1 MGILDGLNA
10 EQHEA
15 VIHNTGPLLIIAG
28 AGTGKTTVI
37 TRRIA
42 YLIQQGLAKPEE
54 ILALTFTEKA
64 AGEMEDRI
72 GTLLPSGYFDLWVS
86 TFHAFG
92 EHILK
97 DHALDIGLSND
108 FRLLSD
114 IEQRLLLRE
123 HIDEFDLNYYRPK
136 GNPTKFIQ
144 ALISHFSRLKD
155 EDITPEEYIAYAEK
169 LQLDTDSVEYQKKKT
184 KGMTEKEQ
192 AQFDESLRVKEV
204 AYAYKKYQQLLREKN
219 AFDFGDLII
228 ETIHIL
234 KERPAILEQYR
245 NQFKYIFVDEFQD
258 TNYAQYDLIK
268 LLAAPR
274 NNLTVVA
281 DDDQSIYSFRGASMS
296 NILTFK
302 KDFPKARDIS
312 LIQNYRST
320 QNILDLAY
328 DFIQH
333 NNPNRLEE
341 TVSINKHL
349 QSNSAIKKGHIQH
362 IHTQTLEGEAKLVID
377 TIADL
382 RKQKKITSW
391 NEVAILI
398 RANDQAQT
406 FIPYFERSGIPYQ
419 FLASQGLFIKPIIL
433 DIISFLKLLDN
444 YHESRAL
451 YRVLTFNLW
460 HIPPEEVML
469 IVSHAHKYTQSLFET
484 CKNIRSVQKLQKET
498 YKTIE
503 SLLVLIGR
511 LSNDC
516 RSKTV
521 GEIVLNFLEESGY
534 LAWITKQDQQ
544 HQIEHI
550 LYLNQFYKYIQNFE
564 RSDQE
569 KTVRNFIYELN
580 MMMDAGEGG
589 ALQPDFEEGPES
601 VKILTIHAAKG
612 LEFEYVFVVNLVDKR
627 FPSIGR
633 KETIPIPD
641 VLVKDVVPKGD
652 WHIEEERRLFYVAL
666 TRAKSGLFLT
676 SADDYG
682 GARKKK
688 PSRFLIESGFV
699 NTVPTPT
706 GEVLFQRSTALMH
719 STQKTIIKHV
729 PTMFSFTQLTAFETC
744 PWQYHFSF
752 IVRIPTPG
760 KPNFSFGK
768 TIHNTLYEF
777 VRRIKEEKEM
787 AQGDLFDNTQHAA
800 TAHVSALTLD
810 TLLAIYETKWINE
823 WYPSKKRRDEFYEK
837 GKEMLTN
844 WFQMHHNAWPE
855 ILYIEKEFTI
865 KIGQYAIKGAID
877 RIDKISNGLEI
888 IDYKTGKVPKNG
900 KKDPTQLYMY
910 ALAVQQ
916 ILNEQST
923 QLTYYFIEDN
933 IPVSVQFK
941 QTELDATIEWIEEQI
956 EEIRKGEFI
965 PKPGFHCAHCDYKD
979 I

>member
-349 QSNSAIKKGHIQH
+349 QSNKTGQALIEHLHAQS
-362 IHTQTLEGEAKLVID
+362 LEGEAQLVLDKIL
-377 TIADL
+377 AL
-382 RKQKKITSW
+382 KQKNKKLSW
-391 NEVAILI
+391 NDFAILV
-398 RANDQAQT
+398 RANDQANT
-406 FIPYFERSGIPYQ
+406 FIPYLERTEIPYQ
-419 FLASQGLFIKPIIL
+419 FLASRGLFTKAVIL
-433 DIISFLKLLDN
+433 DLLAFLRLLDN
-444 YHESRAL
+444 YHESRSF
-451 YRVLTFNLW
+451 YRLLNFAHW
-460 HIPPEEVML
+460 HLPPADV
-469 IVSHAHKYTQSLFET
+469 INIINWAHKKTQSLFEV
-484 CKNIRSVQKLQKET
+484 CRNLQLVPNLHKNTYQTIASIMSLIDKLSLET
-498 YKTIE
+498 RFKTI
-503 SLLVLIGR
+503 
-511 LSNDC
+511 
-516 RSKTV
+516 
-521 GEIVLNFLEESGY
+521 GEITLRFLEMSGY
-534 LAWITKQDQQ
+534 L
-544 HQIEHI
+544 
-550 LYLNQFYKYIQNFE
+550 
-564 RSDQE
+564 
-569 KTVRNFIYELN
+569 
-580 MMMDAGEGG
+580 
-589 ALQPDFEEGPES
+589 
-601 VKILTIHAAKG
+601 
-612 LEFEYVFVVNLVDKR
+612 
-627 FPSIGR
+627 
-633 KETIPIPD
+633 
-641 VLVKDVVPKGD
+641 
-652 WHIEEERRLFYVAL
+652 
-666 TRAKSGLFLT
+666 
-676 SADDYG
+676 
-682 GARKKK
+682 
-688 PSRFLIESGFV
+688 
-699 NTVPTPT
+699 
-706 GEVLFQRSTALMH
+706 
-719 STQKTIIKHV
+719 
-729 PTMFSFTQLTAFETC
+729 
-744 PWQYHFSF
+744 
-752 IVRIPTPG
+752 
-760 KPNFSFGK
+760 
-768 TIHNTLYEF
+768 
-777 VRRIKEEKEM
+777 
-787 AQGDLFDNTQHAA
+787 
-800 TAHVSALTLD
+800 
-810 TLLAIYETKWINE
+810 KW
-823 WYPSKKRRDEFYEK
+823 
-837 GKEMLTN
+837 L
-844 WFQMHHNAWPE
+844 
-855 ILYIEKEFTI
+855 
-865 KIGQYAIKGAID
+865 
-877 RIDKISNGLEI
+877 
-888 IDYKTGKVPKNG
+888 
-900 KKDPTQLYMY
+900 
-910 ALAVQQ
+910 
-916 ILNEQST
+916 
-923 QLTYYFIEDN
+923 
-933 IPVSVQFK
+933 
-941 QTELDATIEWIEEQI
+941 
-956 EEIRKGEFI
+956 
-965 PKPGFHCAHCDYKD
+965 
-979 I
+979 